1 MVSKTYHPKTV
12 IMSILDALQ
21 KYEPELE
28 FQYQALLNGLDW
40 ADGFA
45 LFFVE
50 CSPAKAN
57 NIGCRLKADLS
68 TKQHYFLKLEQP
80 IENLYEDILTIPA
93 IKDIDILFILGIE
106 KSFTAYIKE
115 GYGGVGDYYKED
127 SVPRVLGH
135 LNLER
140 EKLREQLPRLR
151 FVFFLP
157 KFGMKYF
164 IRRAADFFDWRSG
177 YFQFVAEWDL
187 LEQFYQTN
195 NKKILEYHTDEQK
208 KARILELQTYI
219 DEPALN
225 TSWRAECLNEQGY
238 LWATMKNYEA
248 AVACFNKTIQTKPSD
263 KSAWYNL
270 GTALY
275 NLGKLDEAV
284 TAYKKHLDLN
294 PSDTSAL
301 NKLWISL
308 FELGKTDEADTAF
321 QKQIEVDIKSN
332 QQAWY
337 YLGRYLYDLGKLD
350 EAVTAYK
357 KHLDLNPSDTSALNN
372 LGNALY
378 SLDKLDEAVAAYQ
391 KQLAINPNDKW
402 AGKNWNSLYNLGNIY
417 FNQNKLSLAQQSY
430 AKALEID
437 AKDINA
443 LSNDAELA
451 LIQQDNKRCLQR
463 IEQALALVT
472 NKNQKYSILPFLA
485 WLAEPTGSYQP
496 VLNAIAQLDPSVKID
511 WDFSDTEPAI
521 QRLTTA
527 QQSIARQFIAYF
539 QGNSDKLPDGTA

>member
-1 MVSKTYHPKTV
+1 MYRLLSVKACKPARFLKPRRFMVSKTYHPKTV
-12 IMSILDALQ
+12 IMSVLDALQ

-40 ADGFA
+40 ADGFS

-57 NIGCRLKADLS
+57 NIYTRLNTDLS

-80 IENLYEDILTIPA
+80 IENLYDDILTIPS
-93 IKDIDILFILGIE
+93 IKDIDILFISGIE
-106 KSFTAYIKE
+106 KSFTPYIKE

-127 SVPRVLGH
+127 SVPRVLGY

-177 YFQFVAEWDL
+177 YFQFVAEKDL
-187 LEQFYQTN
+187 LELFYQTD
-195 NKKILEYHTDEQK
+195 NKNILKYGTDEQK
-208 KARILELQTYI
+208 KARILELQAYI
-219 DEPALN
+219 DEPALPAEQ
-225 TSWRAECLNEQGY
+225 RAEYFHDQGY
-238 LWATMKNYEA
+238 LWVMMENYEA
-248 AVACFNKTIQTKPSD
+248 AIASFNKTITIKPNHE
-263 KSAWYNL
+263 SAWNNL
-270 GTALY
+270 GIALRR
-275 NLGKLDEAV
+275 LGKFDEAV
-284 TAYKKHLDLN
+284 AAY
-294 PSDTSAL
+294 
-301 NKLWISL
+301 
-308 FELGKTDEADTAF
+308 
-321 QKQIEVDIKSN
+321 QKQLAINPNHEL
-332 QQAWY
+332 AW
-337 YLGRYLYDLGKLD
+337 
-350 EAVTAYK
+350 
-357 KHLDLNPSDTSALNN
+357 NN
-372 LGNALY
+372 LGN
-378 SLDKLDEAVAAYQ
+378 SLFNLGKLDEAVAAYQ
-391 KQLAINPNDKW
+391 KQLAINPNHEDAWNNLGSALSNLGKLDEAVTPYQKQLAINPNHKW
-402 AGKNWNSLYNLGNIY
+402 TWYNLGTIY
-417 FNQNKLSLAQQSY
+417 FKQNKLSLAQQSY
-430 AKALEID
+430 TKALEIN
-437 AKDINA
+437 AEDIST

-472 NKNQKYSILPFLA
+472 KKDHKYIILPFLA

-496 VLNAIAQLDPSVKID
+496 ILNAIAQLDPAVKIT
-511 WDFSDTEPAI
+511 WDFSVTEPAI

-527 QQSIARQFIAYF
+527 QQNTARQFIAYF